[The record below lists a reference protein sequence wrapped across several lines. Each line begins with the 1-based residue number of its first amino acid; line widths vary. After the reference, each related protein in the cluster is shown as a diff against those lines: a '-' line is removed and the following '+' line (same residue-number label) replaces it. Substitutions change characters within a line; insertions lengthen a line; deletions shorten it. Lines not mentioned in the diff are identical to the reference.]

1 MVKTLSEAQIKLL
14 KEKLDFLMEKYE
26 IEASNF
32 MQLIDEDY
40 SELEDY
46 DFSDEMVDIYMND
59 EMDTL
64 NYTVEDMLRYL
75 ENIDALQ
82 YDENSAW
89 SKNIKQYIIAVDE
102 WAVEKVNLTRFSFTS
117 ETLNTIVR

>member
-1 MVKTLSEAQIKLL
+1 MAETLSEAQIKLL

-89 SKNIKQYIIAVDE
+89 SKNH
-102 WAVEKVNLTRFSFTS
+102 
-117 ETLNTIVR
+117 

>member
-1 MVKTLSEAQIKLL
+1 MAKTLSEAQIKLL

-26 IEASNF
+26 IEASDF
-32 MQLIDEDY
+32 MQLLDEDY

-46 DFSDEMVDIYMND
+46 DFSNEMVDIYMND

-89 SKNIKQYIIAVDE
+89 SKNH
-102 WAVEKVNLTRFSFTS
+102 
-117 ETLNTIVR
+117 